1 MIFACIVFC
10 ALAAIL
16 LIQWRKSQRAFENYL
31 QLGDTVDELKEQK
44 RRLSNELQDTQTKV
58 DELRKEKNVLTQ
70 LLEQQKDFTDKQEE
84 TIANLRKS
92 YETRYKME
100 ENLGQ
105 AKLQEI
111 AAKYNDQKEKQQKT
125 YEESL
130 AVLEEQWKD
139 EYSRYMAAIRSAQ
152 NSLDESEENAKRH
165 IHLADNEKEDIAFLF
180 SNVANRLSNPNVLY
194 KLIWS
199 EYVQKPASEM
209 VKFVC
214 PIDCAGIYKITNDK
228 NKKAYI
234 GRSVSVRKRLN
245 DHIKSAIGIDTI
257 ADQYIHQVMREEG
270 IWNFTFE
277 LIEECEKDKLNE
289 REKYY
294 ISTFQ
299 TEQFGYNQKA
309 GG

>member
-1 MIFACIVFC
+1 MIFVCVVLCI
-10 ALAAIL
+10 LAIVL
-16 LIQWRKSQRAFENYL
+16 LVQWRKSRKAFESYL
-31 QLGDTVDELKEQK
+31 QLGSTIDELKDQK
-44 RRLSNELQDTQTKV
+44 EKLSCELKDTQSKV
-58 DELRKEKNVLTQ
+58 NVLREEKNVLAQ
-70 LLEQQKDFTDKQEE
+70 LLEQQKGFASEQEE
-84 TIANLRKS
+84 TIAKLKQS
-92 YETRYKME
+92 YETRYQME
-100 ENLGQ
+100 ENLGK

-111 AAKYNDQKEKQQKT
+111 TDKYNDQKEKQQKT

-130 AVLEEQWKD
+130 TMLEEQWKD

-152 NSLDESEENAKRH
+152 SSFDESEEAAKRH
-165 IHLADNEKEDIAFLF
+165 ICISNGEKEDIAFLF

-199 EYVQKPASEM
+199 EYIQKPASEM
-209 VKFVC
+209 IKYIC
-214 PIDCAGIYKITNDK
+214 PTDCAGIYKITNDK

-234 GRSVSVRKRLN
+234 GRSVSIKKRLN

-257 ADQYIHQVMREEG
+257 ADQRIHQAMREEG
-270 IWNFTFE
+270 LWNFTFE

>member
-1 MIFACIVFC
+1 MVFVCIVFC
-10 ALAAIL
+10 VLAIIL
-16 LIQWRKSQRAFENYL
+16 LIQWKKSQRAFENYL

-44 RRLSNELQDTQTKV
+44 RQLFSELQDTQTKV

-84 TIANLRKS
+84 TIANLKKS

-130 AVLEEQWKD
+130 AALEEQWKD
-139 EYSRYMAAIRSAQ
+139 EYSRYMAAIYSAQ

-165 IHLADNEKEDIAFLF
+165 IYLADNEKEDIAFLF

-214 PIDCAGIYKITNDK
+214 PTDCAGIYKITNDK

-257 ADQYIHQVMREEG
+257 ADQHIHQVMREEG

-294 ISTFQ
+294 ISMFQ